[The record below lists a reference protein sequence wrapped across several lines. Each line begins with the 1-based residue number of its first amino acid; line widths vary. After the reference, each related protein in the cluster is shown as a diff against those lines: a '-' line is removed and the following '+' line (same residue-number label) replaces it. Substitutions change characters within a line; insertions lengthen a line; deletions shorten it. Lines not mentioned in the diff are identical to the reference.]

1 MEGVI
6 FNIQKF
12 SIHDGPGVR
21 TTVFLKG
28 CPLRCKWCSNPES
41 QLSRVQIMYHSENC
55 VHCLNCVHACPE
67 KAVSAGEDGRIR
79 IDFQSCRGCLRC
91 VQNCPGRALTNEGE
105 KKTADEVVRVCLQD
119 VDFYE
124 ESGGGVTISGGEG
137 MVQPDFV
144 EAVIRPLKEKGI
156 HTAIETTG
164 CVSPEIFHRLAP
176 QFDLLLFD
184 VKHYDSGEHRKGTG
198 VGNELI
204 LENLRWAY
212 AQGLNVLARIPVI
225 PGFNASLADAEG
237 IAGLLS
243 GITNQKESPAGSSCP
258 GAKAPARVQLLP
270 FHQMGERKYEFLN
283 RPYEL
288 TGVKALHPE
297 DLTDYRKIFLEHG
310 IDCFF

>member
-1 MEGVI
+1 MEAKGIV

-41 QLSRVQIMYHSENC
+41 QLSRVQIMYHSDNCLHCQKC
-55 VHCLNCVHACPE
+55 VHTCPE
-67 KAVSAGEDGRIR
+67 KAITAAENGRIH
-79 IDFQSCRGCLRC
+79 I
-91 VQNCPGRALTNEGE
+91 GRALTNEGE
-105 KKTADEVVRVCLQD
+105 YKTVDEVVDVCMQD

-144 EAVIRPLKEKGI
+144 ESLVLRLKEKGI

-164 CVSPEIFHRLAP
+164 CVSQEVFHRLAP
-176 QFDLLLFD
+176 LFDLLLFD
-184 VKHYDSGEHRKGTG
+184 VKHYDSEKHKLGTG
-198 VGNELI
+198 VGTELI
-204 LENLRWAY
+204 HKNLRWAQE
-212 AQGLNVLARIPVI
+212 QGLNILPRIPVI
-225 PGFNASLADAEG
+225 PGFNAELSDAEG
-237 IAGLLS
+237 IAKLLHEIGL
-243 GITNQKESPAGSSCP
+243 G
-258 GAKAPARVQLLP
+258 RVQLLP

-283 RPYEL
+283 RDYEM

-297 DLTDYRKIFLEHG
+297 DLTEYQKVFLDLG
-310 IDCFF
+310 IECFF

>member
-1 MEGVI
+1 MELKGNV

-41 QLSRVQIMYHSENC
+41 QVCKLQVLYHSREC
-55 VHCLNCVHACPE
+55 VHCGKCVASCPEQAISMDSEGKVHIDFPKCAGCLTCVHGCP
-67 KAVSAGEDGRIR
+67 K
-79 IDFQSCRGCLRC
+79 
-91 VQNCPGRALTNEGE
+91 RALTFEGE
-105 KKTADEVVRVCLQD
+105 AKTVEEVFEICMQD

-137 MVQPDFV
+137 MMQPDFV
-144 EAVIRPLKEKGI
+144 EALLRRLKEKGI

-164 CVSPEIFHRLAP
+164 CVAPEIFQRLAP

-184 VKHYDSGEHRKGTG
+184 VKQWDSAKHKEGTG
-198 VGNELI
+198 SGNEQI
-204 LENLRWAY
+204 IQNLRWGY
-212 AQGLNVLARIPVI
+212 QQGLNILPRIPVI
-225 PGFNASLADAEG
+225 PGFNSSLEDGAG

-243 GITNQKESPAGSSCP
+243 DIGF
-258 GAKAPARVQLLP
+258 ARAQLLP

-283 RPYEL
+283 RDYEL

-297 DLTDYRKIFLEHG
+297 DLTAYQQAFLDRE